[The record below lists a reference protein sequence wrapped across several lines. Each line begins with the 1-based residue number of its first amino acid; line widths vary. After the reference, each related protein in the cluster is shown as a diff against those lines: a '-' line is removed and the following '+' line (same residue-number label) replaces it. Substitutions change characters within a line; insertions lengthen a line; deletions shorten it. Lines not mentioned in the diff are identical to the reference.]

1 MVSHLI
7 RDVDW
12 RVVCVELNV
21 EFFEVEII
29 ASVFNL
35 FNRITF
41 FILRVLIVKEF
52 LGILVLLGLVILHQ
66 IQIYQVTENSN
77 LI

>member
-21 EFFEVEII
+21 EFFEIDIVS
-29 ASVFNL
+29 SVFNFL
-35 FNRITF
+35 NLITF

-52 LGILVLLGLVILHQ
+52 LGILVLLGLVILRQ
-66 IQIYQVTENSN
+66 IQIYQVTENLN
-77 LI
+77 QI